1 MLSQSLSV
9 LSLCLILLPLST
21 PLHTTRV
28 VYTFPNPTWVENLAV
43 RSCGSILTTLLTTPD
58 LYLINPLEAKPQ
70 ATIVHSFA
78 SGSRLLGITE
88 TTPDTFEIIVSN
100 VSLTDPQAVASN
112 MIFRVSFAS
121 PNSPAAITHTADV
134 PDAKLLNGLATLN
147 PTTILAADSGNG
159 QVWAIDTRSGAAKV
173 VISDLLM
180 KPTSPT
186 GGSSTGIN
194 GLRLRGSTLYF
205 TNTAQAV
212 LAKVQIN
219 TDGTPQGNA
228 VILAHAFAGT
238 TYDDFAVRGP
248 SGDVFLAA
256 NAANAITEV
265 PADGGAQT
273 VVAGNVNSTRI
284 AEPTSAAFGRG
295 PGDKD
300 TLYVTTAGG
309 LGIVSADETVGGQ
322 VVAVCLEDHR
332 AR

>member
-1 MLSQSLSV
+1 MLCQALSV
-9 LSLCLILLPLST
+9 FSLCLILLPLST
-21 PLHTTRV
+21 PLHTTRL
-28 VYTFPNPTWVENLAV
+28 VYEFPNPTWVENLAI
-43 RSCGSILTTLLTTPD
+43 RSCGSILTTLLTAPD

-100 VSLTDPQAVASN
+100 VSLTDPQAAASN

-121 PNSPAAITHTADV
+121 PDSPATITHTADV

-159 QVWAIDTRSGAAKV
+159 QVWAINTQSVAASV
-173 VISDLLM
+173 VISDPLM
-180 KPTSPT
+180 KPTSST
-186 GGSSTGIN
+186 GGSSPGIH
-194 GLRLRGSTLYF
+194 GLRLRGSTRYF
-205 TNTAQAV
+205 TTPAQML

-228 VILAHAFAGT
+228 VIVAHAFAGT
-238 TYDDFAVRGP
+238 TYDDFAVRET

-265 PADGGAQT
+265 AADSGAQRI
-273 VVAGNVNSTRI
+273 VAGNVNSSCI
-284 AEPTSAAFGRG
+284 AERSSGAFGRPSG
-295 PGDKD
+295 VRD

-322 VVAVCLEDHR
+322 LVAVYLDGHQ